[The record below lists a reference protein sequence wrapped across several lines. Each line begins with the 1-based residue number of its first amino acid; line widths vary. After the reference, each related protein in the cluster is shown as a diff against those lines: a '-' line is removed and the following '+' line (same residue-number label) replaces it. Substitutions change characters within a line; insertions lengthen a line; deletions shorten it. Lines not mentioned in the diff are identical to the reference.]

1 MSVIITGMDMPKG
14 CTKCSYLDKEYNSD
28 DTPISIC
35 RLLNYSEIDGFSTG
49 ERYFDCPLKSVKGL
63 IEQIEQA
70 KQYKGLTGNPTID
83 KHNIGL
89 DRYFDLGLDKAIKII
104 KEYCEVEE

>member
-1 MSVIITGMDMPKG
+1 MAFEKNKTSNELK
-14 CTKCSYLDKEYNSD
+14 N
-28 DTPISIC
+28 
-35 RLLNYSEIDGFSTG
+35 
-49 ERYFDCPLKSVKGL
+49 CPLKSVDGL

-104 KEYCEVEE
+104 KEYCEVKENE